1 MFSKGTDVFF
11 TLPEE
16 SASRV
21 LHAAKVVDVRG
32 GMFVARFEEP
42 GISVAP
48 GAEVAVFF
56 QGRAGFMQQP
66 ARITALLEE
75 SDTPSFGFQTT
86 GDAVSCESRECFRV
100 CTVTTGFSATIDGE
114 AECPLTDVSAT
125 GFSMISGGNHGYGA
139 VVTVEVEYERTTY
152 SGRARVQ
159 SIKPLTPGRTRYGLL
174 CLPSDGPRSLLVGM
188 QRISAAVQRQQ
199 LRRRSGTG

>member
-1 MFSKGTDVFF
+1 MFTKGTDVFF

-21 LHAAKVVDVRG
+21 LHAAKVVDVRN
-32 GMFVARFEEP
+32 GMFVARFDEP
-42 GISVAP
+42 GLTASP
-48 GAEVAVFF
+48 GSDVAVFF
-56 QGRAGFMQQP
+56 QGRAGFMQQA
-66 ARITALLEE
+66 ARITASLEE
-75 SDTPSFGFQTT
+75 SDTPSFGFQTI
-86 GDAVSCESRECFRV
+86 GEAVSCESRECYRV
-100 CTVTTGFSATIDGE
+100 STVTTGFNATIDNE
-114 AECPLTDVSAT
+114 PECPLTDVSAT
-125 GFSMISGGNHGYGA
+125 GFSIISAGNHGYGA
-139 VVTVEVEYERTTY
+139 VLTVEVEYEQTKY

-188 QRISAAVQRQQ
+188 QRISTAVQRQQ